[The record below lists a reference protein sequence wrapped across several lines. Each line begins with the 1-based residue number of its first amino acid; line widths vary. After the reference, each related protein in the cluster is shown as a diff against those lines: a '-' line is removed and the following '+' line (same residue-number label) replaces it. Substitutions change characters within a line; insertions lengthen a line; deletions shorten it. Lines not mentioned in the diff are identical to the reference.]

1 MRLMARPCLWLVL
14 LVAGGASAASI
25 AVEHSLDGGKSFVPA
40 GSITLGAVRHGAT
53 AVLERPPLS
62 AEQQEQLSQLI
73 ASNGLYRLRL
83 PSALAGSS
91 SASQPV
97 STSFPARCLA
107 AAAADGG
114 LALDL
119 LDARHV
125 AGIAVS
131 VPCTREAPAAAAGML
146 PSSQALHL
154 RLPLEAPDVLQ
165 LVVPGQQG
173 AAAAAAAT
181 GTADLQAGA
190 ARQQAQGQAQQ
201 AAGQEQRAPAQ
212 GQQVQGKAAGKGQVK
227 EEEKTWLQK
236 NWMLVMPLGFILM
249 NLLGGGNQAQRGGGG
264 APVRAVPARR

>member
-1 MRLMARPCLWLVL
+1 M
-14 LVAGGASAASI
+14 
-25 AVEHSLDGGKSFVPA
+25 
-40 GSITLGAVRHGAT
+40 
-53 AVLERPPLS
+53 
-62 AEQQEQLSQLI
+62 
-73 ASNGLYRLRL
+73 
-83 PSALAGSS
+83 
-91 SASQPV
+91 
-97 STSFPARCLA
+97 A

-236 NWMLVMPLGFILM
+236 NWMLVMPLGFIVSEARRLAA
-249 NLLGGGNQAQRGGGG
+249 L
-264 APVRAVPARR
+264 PVRLDAGAIRARCASSFDRGAGKQQPYIKCMLAASPMLMACCCCPAFCSS